1 MRQQEELFSGSSCFR
16 LIDNHT
22 KAQLQRDIINVPV
35 QQKTDAVLFRKGP
48 VCELDQRI
56 TLKLFAA
63 GAATC
68 LFSENKDAY
77 GPIRVFYLGS
87 KEQRYYRSSKK
98 EKKKEWSFSM
108 RLGRTGNMLDRKF
121 GLRRIETPYRRHLT
135 GFKVRIND
143 WKSMC
148 EAMCMVMSASP
159 WRIFTTTYS
168 QDETQMTFRLRN
180 SPNMHENTKF
190 KIGFSTFHTLQWIWS
205 LNMNTP

>member
-98 EKKKEWSFSM
+98 EKKKSGPLVWGWDA
-108 RLGRTGNMLDRKF
+108 LGTCLTGNLGSAELK
-121 GLRRIETPYRRHLT
+121 HLID
-135 GFKVRIND
+135 VI
-143 WKSMC
+143 
-148 EAMCMVMSASP
+148 
-159 WRIFTTTYS
+159 
-168 QDETQMTFRLRN
+168 
-180 SPNMHENTKF
+180 
-190 KIGFSTFHTLQWIWS
+190 
-205 LNMNTP
+205 